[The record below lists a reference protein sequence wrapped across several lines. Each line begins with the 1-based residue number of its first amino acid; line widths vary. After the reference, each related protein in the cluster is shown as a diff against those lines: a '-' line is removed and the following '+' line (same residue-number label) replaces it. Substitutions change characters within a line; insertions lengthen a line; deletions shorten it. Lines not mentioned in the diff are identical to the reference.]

1 VRCSLRRY
9 KWLSEEAGRKFG
21 GIYKLQQQGV
31 AFTTP
36 EAWLVQLDIYN
47 VTQQR
52 AADYMSVGGL
62 AGFSSYCYMAQDVP
76 ERRAGSR
83 HG

>member
-1 VRCSLRRY
+1 MVWWLGRY

-36 EAWLVQLDIYN
+36 EAWLTQLDIYN

-52 AADYMSVGGL
+52 AADYMTVG
-62 AGFSSYCYMAQDVP
+62 C
-76 ERRAGSR
+76 
-83 HG
+83 